1 MTSSYVCKH
10 TGDGSDGNLSKV
22 QFARIVDGKLVYD
35 DGKHDHYVFG
45 GMTKNLMHL
54 HNQYI

>member
-1 MTSSYVCKH
+1 MISSYVCKH

-22 QFARIVDGKLVYD
+22 LFARIVNGKLVYD

-45 GMTKNLMHL
+45 GMTKDLLHL
-54 HNQYI
+54 HN